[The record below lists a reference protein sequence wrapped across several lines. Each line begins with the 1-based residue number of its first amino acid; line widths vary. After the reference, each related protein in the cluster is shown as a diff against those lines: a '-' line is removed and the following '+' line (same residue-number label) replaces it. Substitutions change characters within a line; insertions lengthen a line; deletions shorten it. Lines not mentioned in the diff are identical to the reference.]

1 MKIELYRES
10 NWLFSG
16 EDGICTK
23 IAFQDA
29 DACSHNHNYYEFF
42 LVISGRLTHYINDKK
57 KIVGTGSLVFIR
69 PNDIHSFQSPSHDFC
84 FYNLLVSKET
94 MDSCFSFLG
103 SGCQAEQL
111 MSSNMPPYI
120 SLQSAELNSLLPAFE
135 QLTLA
140 HEINIL
146 RFNTLLRSVTVNL
159 LTRYFLSYNLK
170 LSHDIPTWMNIL
182 ALEMQ
187 KQQNYQEGLNALYR
201 ISQKSPEY
209 LCRVF
214 KKHLNKTPTKF
225 INDIR
230 ITNAKLALEYTK
242 RSILQICEE
251 VGFYNTSHFYHLFKQ
266 ETGLSPKAFRE
277 RSGNIWSDED
287 RHAGK

>member
-1 MKIELYRES
+1 MKIEFYREQD
-10 NWLFSG
+10 WLFSG

-29 DACSHNHNYYEFF
+29 DTRSHNHNYYEFF
-42 LVISGRLTHYINDKK
+42 LVGAGSATHHINDKK
-57 KIVGTGSLVFIR
+57 KIVNTGALVFIR
-69 PNDIHSFQSPSHDFC
+69 PKDIHSFQNPSSDFS
-84 FYNLLVSKET
+84 FYNLLVSRGT

-103 SGCQAEQL
+103 TGCNADQL
-111 MSSNMPPYI
+111 MENEMPPFRQ
-120 SLQSAELNSLLPAFE
+120 LLPAELNNLLPSFE
-135 QLTLA
+135 QLAIA
-140 HEINIL
+140 HELNIV
-146 RFNTLLRSVTVNL
+146 RFNTLLRAATVNL
-159 LTRYFLSYNLK
+159 LTSYFLSYNLK
-170 LSHDIPTWMNIL
+170 LSHDIPTWLGLL

-214 KKHLNKTPTKF
+214 KKHLNKTPTEF

-230 ITNAKLALEYTK
+230 IANAKLALEYTN

-251 VGFYNTSHFYHLFKQ
+251 VGFDNTSHFYHLFKKD
-266 ETGLSPKAFRE
+266 TGLSPKAFRE
-277 RSGNIWSDED
+277 LSSEVSVSQ
-287 RHAGK
+287 AP